1 MVPTIENP
9 QGDHNAEKPASSASI
24 MITGAASPQNAI
36 GGNAKVISPP
46 ARKAT
51 VRRTD
56 RRRRVG
62 NTIMVFWVVSGI
74 MV

>member
-36 GGNAKVISPP
+36 GGNAKSY
-46 ARKAT
+46 
-51 VRRTD
+51 
-56 RRRRVG
+56 
-62 NTIMVFWVVSGI
+62 
-74 MV
+74 